1 MGICQPLGHCLLVP
15 GDRQVWA
22 LLPWPAARHWAGVEL
37 ALVLQTA
44 YQRGLG
50 KDPETLGLEA
60 ALLRWIPVVGMRPR
74 ARDLPWDTRQELW
87 GEGAYLQFVRQR
99 LERFKGGNGIPLR
112 GLGDLTGL
120 LLRAGVDWR
129 LAWELD
135 LADLLACLRLR
146 HDPEEARLEE
156 LGAALERELTQ
167 DPSLEALIWPTQA
180 PDWSLN

>member
-1 MGICQPLGHCLLVP
+1 MKLCQPLGHCLLVP

-50 KDPETLGLEA
+50 QDPETLSLEA
-60 ALLRWIPVVGMRPR
+60 ALLRWIPVVGGSRPR
-74 ARDLPWDTRQELW
+74 NLSWDTRQELW

-146 HDPEEARLEE
+146 HDPEEAKLEE
-156 LGAALERELTQ
+156 LGEALEQELAQ

>member
-1 MGICQPLGHCLLVP
+1 VKLCQPLGHCLLVP

-22 LLPWPAARHWAGVEL
+22 LLPWPAARHWVGVEL
-37 ALVLQTA
+37 ALVLQSA

-50 KDPETLGLEA
+50 QDPETLSLEA
-60 ALLRWIPVVGMRPR
+60 ALLRWIPVVGGSRP
-74 ARDLPWDTRQELW
+74 RDLPWDTRQELW

-99 LERFKGGNGIPLR
+99 LERFKGGDGIPLR
-112 GLGDLTGL
+112 GPGDLMGL
-120 LLRAGVDWR
+120 LLRSGIDYR
-129 LAWELD
+129 LVWELD

-146 HDPEEARLEE
+146 HDPEEAKLEE
-156 LGAALERELTQ
+156 LGAALEREMAQ